1 MLRSPPRS
9 VIYCHFTFLG
19 DRPLRQNVILLCGLL
34 TCSILL
40 GCPSPQQSN
49 SYPLDADKKLLP
61 ANWLALSPG
70 DSHLKYLNSTTVE
83 LLFDLK
89 NEIAQSR
96 ATPTGGKPALTESS
110 IAERSREMNTLCNNE
125 MLTSPEILAKSMS
138 PEMYSTLNTN
148 PELYLRNNANEQQNL
163 RGVVDDWNRWWLIDE
178 PSPLSPY
185 PIVKP

>member
-1 MLRSPPRS
+1 M
-9 VIYCHFTFLG
+9 
-19 DRPLRQNVILLCGLL
+19 RQNLTLLCGLL

-61 ANWLALSPG
+61 ANWLALSEP
-70 DSHLKYLNSTTVE
+70 DTHLRYLSPTTVE
-83 LLFDLK
+83 LLFSLK
-89 NEIAQSR
+89 NRIAQSR
-96 ATPTGGKPALTESS
+96 ATPEGTKPPMSEAL
-110 IAERSREMNTLCNNE
+110 IAQQSREMNTLCNNE

-178 PSPLSPY
+178 PIQLSPY
-185 PIVKP
+185 PIVNP

>member
-1 MLRSPPRS
+1 M
-9 VIYCHFTFLG
+9 
-19 DRPLRQNVILLCGLL
+19 RQNVILLCGLL

>member
-1 MLRSPPRS
+1 M
-9 VIYCHFTFLG
+9 
-19 DRPLRQNVILLCGLL
+19 RQNLTLLCGLL

-40 GCPSPQQSN
+40 GCPSPQQST

-61 ANWLALSPG
+61 ADWLALSPG
-70 DSHLKYLNSTTVE
+70 DSHLKYLNSITVE
-83 LLFDLK
+83 LLFNLK

-96 ATPTGGKPALTESS
+96 ATPAGGKPALTESL

-178 PSPLSPY
+178 PIQLSPY
-185 PIVKP
+185 PIVNP

>member
-1 MLRSPPRS
+1 M
-9 VIYCHFTFLG
+9 
-19 DRPLRQNVILLCGLL
+19 RQNLTLLCGLL

-40 GCPSPQQSN
+40 GCPSPQQST

-61 ANWLALSPG
+61 ANWLALSEP
-70 DSHLKYLNSTTVE
+70 DTHLRYLSPTTVE
-83 LLFDLK
+83 LLFSLK
-89 NEIAQSR
+89 NRIAQSR
-96 ATPTGGKPALTESS
+96 ATPEGIKPPMSEEL
-110 IAERSREMNTLCNNE
+110 IAQQSREMNTLCNNE

-178 PSPLSPY
+178 PIPLSPY
-185 PIVKP
+185 PIVNP